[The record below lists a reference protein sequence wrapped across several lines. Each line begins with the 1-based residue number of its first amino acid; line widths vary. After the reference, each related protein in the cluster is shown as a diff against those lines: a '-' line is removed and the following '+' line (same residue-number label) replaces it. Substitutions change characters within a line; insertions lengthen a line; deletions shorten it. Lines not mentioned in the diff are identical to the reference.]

1 VGVRLTEDETT
12 KEITKIRDKTGLTPD
27 KWRGPSGDDGTLTQD
42 DVDKITAKVR
52 EIIAGNR
59 YTLLKEMVRMGIIR
73 LVVDYGEIET
83 RLTFTTYGESQQLKA
98 ASAYQSRAFSISG
111 GVSARLKVVQASVAA
126 SYTSVS
132 VRTTSSID
140 RDVSGSKVD
149 IYARV
154 FIRFKSDYVTLRG

>member
-1 VGVRLTEDETT
+1 
-12 KEITKIRDKTGLTPD
+12 
-27 KWRGPSGDDGTLTQD
+27 
-42 DVDKITAKVR
+42 
-52 EIIAGNR
+52 
-59 YTLLKEMVRMGIIR
+59 
-73 LVVDYGEIET
+73 
-83 RLTFTTYGESQQLKA
+83 
-98 ASAYQSRAFSISG
+98 
-111 GVSARLKVVQASVAA
+111 VSARLKVVQASVAA